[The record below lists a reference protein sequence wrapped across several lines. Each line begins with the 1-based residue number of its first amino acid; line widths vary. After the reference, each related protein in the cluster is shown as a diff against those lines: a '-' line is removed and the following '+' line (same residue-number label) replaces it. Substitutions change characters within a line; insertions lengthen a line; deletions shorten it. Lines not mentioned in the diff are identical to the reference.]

1 MSCVLIHKKRINSIG
16 KFNNLDI
23 KKIIENEL
31 GRIVTFSSIN
41 IADYKYMNT
50 NIIYMPYIDTHR
62 IAAINNFYVLGL
74 TEEPVEIWTYEENFE
89 KIKSLLNKE
98 SKYLCSFRKIEEI
111 R

>member
-1 MSCVLIHKKRINSIG
+1 
-16 KFNNLDI
+16 
-23 KKIIENEL
+23 
-31 GRIVTFSSIN
+31 
-41 IADYKYMNT
+41 MNT